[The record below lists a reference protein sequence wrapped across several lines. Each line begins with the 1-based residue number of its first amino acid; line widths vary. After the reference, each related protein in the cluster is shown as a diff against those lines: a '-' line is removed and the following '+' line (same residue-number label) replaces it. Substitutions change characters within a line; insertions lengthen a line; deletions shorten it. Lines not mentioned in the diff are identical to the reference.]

1 MRTKLFLATYSTSEE
16 AALVPVTWT
25 RFWTV
30 TNDQLETAIKKQI
43 PKGTQKSTNWG
54 MNVWC
59 AWCNEQKVEEK
70 IVEMSSDQMNS
81 LLSQF
86 VQEATR
92 LYGFPPRF
100 SSQFSSRFCIIG
112 TLGGLS

>member
-1 MRTKLFLATYSTSEE
+1 MPVFTLCMLCSASSAPLANG
-16 AALVPVTWT
+16 TWT

-59 AWCNEQKVEEK
+59 AWCNERKVEEK

-81 LLSQF
+81 LLSRF

-112 TLGGLS
+112 TLGGSS